1 MLEFILKYILIKEIV
16 APIIIIIASMIIWL
30 IAKRIINQIFS
41 HKIKKVDPKKQKTIK
56 GLISN
61 AVKVFIFLIST
72 LMILEIY
79 GIDTK
84 SLIAS
89 FGIMGL
95 VIGLALQDFLKD
107 FIAGMTI
114 IFENQYCVGDTVT
127 INGFKGE
134 VIYLSMKSTRIKA
147 ANGEV
152 MILANRMITEIIN
165 HTIENSLAIVDLQ
178 VAYNTDLDKA
188 EKIIKEFCK
197 ELSKKVENLI
207 GEIECAGVQSL
218 NDSSITFRITATTEP
233 LKNYAVERILRKEF
247 KKIFDKNKIEIPF
260 PQMVVRNEK

>member
-1 MLEFILKYILIKEIV
+1 MLERILKIILAKEII
-16 APIIIIIASMIIWL
+16 APIIITIISLIVWM
-30 IAKRIINQIFS
+30 IAKKVINKIFS
-41 HKIKKVDPKKQKTIK
+41 HKIKKIDVKKQKTIK
-56 GLISN
+56 GLVSN
-61 AVKVFIFLIST
+61 AVKVFIVLIAS

-89 FGIMGL
+89 LGIMGL

-107 FIAGMTI
+107 FISGMTI

-152 MILANRMITEIIN
+152 KILANRMISEVIN

-178 VAYNTDLDKA
+178 VAYNMDVDKV
-188 EKIIKEFCK
+188 EKIIKESCEK
-197 ELSKKVENLI
+197 LSNEIENLASK
-207 GEIECAGVQSL
+207 IECAGVQSI
-218 NDSSITFRITATTEP
+218 NESTITFRITAQTKP
-233 LKNYAVERILRKEF
+233 LENFKIERILKKEF

-260 PQMVVRNEK
+260 PKMVIRNDR